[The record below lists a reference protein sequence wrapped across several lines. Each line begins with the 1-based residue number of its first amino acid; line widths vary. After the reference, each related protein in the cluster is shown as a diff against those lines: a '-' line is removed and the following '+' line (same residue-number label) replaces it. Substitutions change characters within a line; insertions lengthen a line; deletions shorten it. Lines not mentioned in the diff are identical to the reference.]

1 MSLCRLRCCRILSCL
16 FFRCLGPSCLLLALT
31 PNPVLARF
39 APPPSCY
46 SNTSEIAGV
55 PNVARASQPDMFSIL
70 SWVGEAPRAAPDA
83 AAPSPW
89 PTRVAKKEKV
99 ANRWVRETRLGEIL
113 G

>member
-1 MSLCRLRCCRILSCL
+1 
-16 FFRCLGPSCLLLALT
+16 
-31 PNPVLARF
+31 
-39 APPPSCY
+39 
-46 SNTSEIAGV
+46 
-55 PNVARASQPDMFSIL
+55 
-70 SWVGEAPRAAPDA
+70 VGEAPRAAPDA